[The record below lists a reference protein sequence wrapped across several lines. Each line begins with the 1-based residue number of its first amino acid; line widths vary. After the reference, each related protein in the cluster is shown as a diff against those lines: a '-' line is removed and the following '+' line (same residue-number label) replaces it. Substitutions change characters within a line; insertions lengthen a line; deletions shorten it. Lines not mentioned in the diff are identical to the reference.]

1 MIKLSEKEF
10 ELKLGACYKV
20 GFVKDILIRE
30 ALQDDKLVGREVT
43 ILTGITNHKASE
55 NKWIIKSIKDEVK
68 KIFGKSPKERISY
81 FGEVELV
88 LTSGKMEG

>member
-10 ELKLGACYKV
+10 ALKLGECYKL

-30 ALQDDKLVGREVT
+30 AVQDDKLIGREVV
-43 ILTGITNHKASE
+43 ILTGISNPKASE

-68 KIFGKSPKERISY
+68 KIFGKSPKERVSNY
-81 FGEVELV
+81 GEMELV
-88 LTSGKMEG
+88 LTSGKMSE